1 MKKKFN
7 PDTFLLLVLVGLVS
21 LFLFRAFNG
30 AGIS

>member
-7 PDTFLLLVLVGLVS
+7 LDTFLLFILVGLVS

-30 AGIS
+30 TGPS